1 MNPYLELGQ
10 IVNVKGLKGEVKVNP
25 FTENIERFEELKT
38 VLIKFKNENKE
49 FEIEK
54 VGYHKN
60 QVILKFKG
68 INTVEEAEKLRNSY
82 ILIDRN
88 DLEPLE
94 EGVYYI
100 TDLLGL
106 EVYTEDGT
114 LLGKVDDIY
123 NTGSNDIYVV
133 KDDLGKQK
141 LLPGIPE
148 VLKNVDL
155 EHGKTIVNLI
165 FVSRS
170 GSMFT
175 AQSEMM
181 RNRSFSGISKTDAWL
196 SRLPSSFRPFSLSR
210 MAFMKVEVCIS
221 PFMGIS
227 ASPQ

>member
-1 MNPYLELGQ
+1 MNSYLELGQ

-155 EHGKTIVNLI
+155 EHGKIIVNLI
-165 FVSRS
+165 E
-170 GSMFT
+170 G
-175 AQSEMM
+175 
-181 RNRSFSGISKTDAWL
+181 L
-196 SRLPSSFRPFSLSR
+196 
-210 MAFMKVEVCIS
+210 
-221 PFMGIS
+221 
-227 ASPQ
+227 